1 MDTDSLMSPTAKLP
15 YVFSSPLLATFA
27 HKGGTLSSPGVFL
40 VNPLDQ
46 LPPAPSLNQLLDRA
60 PHLDGEFMGLNEEQ
74 SVFVLVPEGFA
85 RLHLTVQ
92 PPRQDRVTSMSLM
105 FRPGEKTEIA
115 SEVVFLPNYSF
126 DTSDDGER
134 FLLVEDGVR
143 ILYGLPVSFSD
154 RLSAQLELF
163 SVQTTTGAT
172 VVKKAIPSL
181 DDGETITF
189 TLRGSEHVVK
199 KVLTTLGGFL
209 PDVQNAL
216 FEMSDDRRQGAK
228 LSIAIGKGDA
238 EEVYVE
244 MQSRKGGVW
253 AKTYL
258 FDETERTNLMIF
270 LEGISLKGTTD

>member
-1 MDTDSLMSPTAKLP
+1 MHSAVKSP
-15 YVFSSPLLATFA
+15 YIFSSPLLATFA
-27 HKGGTLSSPGVFL
+27 HKGGTLSCSGVFL
-40 VNPLDQ
+40 VNPLDKEPITPG
-46 LPPAPSLNQLLDRA
+46 LHELLDRA
-60 PHLDGEFMGLNEEQ
+60 PYLDGEFMGLNEDQ
-74 SVFVLVPEGFA
+74 SMFVMVPDGSA

-126 DTSDDGER
+126 DTSADGER

-163 SVQTTTGAT
+163 STQPTTGAT
-172 VVKKAIPSL
+172 AVKKAIPSL

-189 TLRGSEHVVK
+189 TLRGSEHVVE

-228 LSIAIGKGDA
+228 LSIAIGKGNT

-253 AKTYL
+253 AMTYL

-270 LEGISLKGTTD
+270 LEGISLKETTD